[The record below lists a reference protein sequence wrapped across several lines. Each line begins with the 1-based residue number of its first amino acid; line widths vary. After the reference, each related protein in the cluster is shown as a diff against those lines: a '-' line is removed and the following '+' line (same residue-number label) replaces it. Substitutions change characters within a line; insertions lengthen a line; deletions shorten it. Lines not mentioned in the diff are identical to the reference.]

1 MKQFSIFAALAFA
14 SGGLVPSLDRLFST
28 FASGWSVAPYQIY
41 AAETGGAVSG
51 FRVSAITSGRKGSSR
66 GTAVFAPCF
75 G

>member
-1 MKQFSIFAALAFA
+1 MVSEFIFRD
-14 SGGLVPSLDRLFST
+14 SGAENCYAGEAGDFEAGGAGGDCRRAVP
-28 FASGWSVAPYQIY
+28 VY

-66 GTAVFAPCF
+66 GAAVFGPCF